1 MVHLGITYAAENVLT
16 DSVEDVS
23 GAAMELPNS
32 VAPYWSLEGVDGQ
45 EAWSPCTP
53 SSCVCGES
61 LMGLCTWAECKWDT
75 PPIDC
80 LNDAP
85 EGVQWKW
92 NEAGFYQAMRPPNYW
107 WVEGKKGPEVA
118 FVLGNAIKIRVYQ
131 LL

>member
-92 NEAGFYQAMRPPNYW
+92 NEAGFYQAMRQSTDLGCRARLEYVVVRN
-107 WVEGKKGPEVA
+107 GKGE
-118 FVLGNAIKIRVYQ
+118 NSDR
-131 LL
+131 